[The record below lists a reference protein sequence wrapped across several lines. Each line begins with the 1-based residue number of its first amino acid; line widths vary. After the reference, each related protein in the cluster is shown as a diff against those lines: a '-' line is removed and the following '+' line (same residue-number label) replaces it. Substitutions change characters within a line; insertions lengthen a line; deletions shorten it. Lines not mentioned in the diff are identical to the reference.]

1 MSTLREIGNKL
12 FKEDLA
18 SQKVELTIKDDTLKL
33 ISDYENS
40 SKNLD
45 SKINGFYD
53 NVFSAKS
60 SFESIKDSYN
70 TFVKNENE
78 LLLSKQKAIALGK
91 ELGIDVT
98 SAPFYKDLL
107 AAIKRAEDIQS
118 EYSSANLVYKSIKI

>member
-1 MSTLREIGNKL
+1 MSTLKEIGNKL

-18 SQKVELTIKDDTLKL
+18 SQKVKLTIKDDTLKL
-33 ISDYENS
+33 ISDYENT

-45 SKINGFYD
+45 SKILAFYD
-53 NVFSAKS
+53 NVFKAKS
-60 SFESIKDSYN
+60 SFESIKDSYI
-70 TFVKNENE
+70 TFVKNEKE
-78 LLLSKQKAIALGK
+78 LSLTKQKTIELGK

-107 AAIKRAEDIQS
+107 AAIKRAEDMQS